1 MKRILSII
9 AALAICTQPVLAGE
23 SNKAL
28 RQKLDQA
35 KQEKISA
42 MSTHQL
48 EAELMKE
55 VKRDNM
61 SEKPVPAGRPA
72 KLAAQK

>member
-1 MKRILSII
+1 MKRILSIVTALTLL
-9 AALAICTQPVLAGE
+9 AAPVLAGE
-23 SNKAL
+23 SKTL

-35 KQEKISA
+35 RQVKTEALAS
-42 MSTHQL
+42 HQL

-55 VKRDNM
+55 VKR
-61 SEKPVPAGRPA
+61 EKQAPAVKPA